1 MCFECPTL
9 VEHLRTSKREGAA
22 KSHLVGD
29 VEIDYRTGTL
39 KTDGR
44 EFSFPALSPVAQELV
59 VAGGAEE
66 VVKRRL
72 AAMTR
77 G

>member
-1 MCFECPTL
+1 MCESPDG
-9 VEHLRTSKREGAA
+9 KRRKTGA
-22 KSHLVGD
+22 KSTLVGD
-29 VEIDYRTGTL
+29 VEIDYQRSVVRLGG
-39 KTDGR
+39 K
-44 EFSFPALSPVAQELV
+44 EFPFPALSPVAQELV

-72 AAMTR
+72 ASQA